1 MTGLVSLVGA
11 GPGDPELLTVK
22 AVKRLEEADV
32 VLYDALVSDEVL
44 KLARDAQC
52 FDVGKRKGCGRI
64 EQEAIHELMI
74 QCARGG
80 DRLVRLKGG
89 DPFVLGRGGE
99 EALALARAGVPY
111 EIVPGI
117 SSALAAPAL
126 AGMPVTHRGITSA
139 FVVLS
144 GHSPEAL
151 GTVLGSIEPHSVTLV
166 VLMGL
171 STRTTLAELLIER
184 GWSRETPA
192 AITCNASSPDTAT
205 WTGTIATLSRAPVPL
220 PGAPGVII
228 VGDVVSLGATISKG
242 SKGSEVAVSSKGV
255 PV

>member
-1 MTGLVSLVGA
+1 MTNPVSLVGA

-22 AVKRLEEADV
+22 AVRRLEVADV
-32 VLYDALVSDEVL
+32 VLYDALVSDEVV

-64 EQEAIHELMI
+64 EQETIHELMI
-74 QCARGG
+74 EFARRG
-80 DRLVRLKGG
+80 DRVVRLKGG

-151 GTVLGSIEPHSVTLV
+151 GKFLRSIDPHSMTLV

-171 STRTTLAELLIER
+171 STRATLSQFLMER

-205 WTGTIATLSRAPVPL
+205 WTGTIATLARAPVPL
-220 PGAPGVII
+220 PGAPGVIL
-228 VGDVVSLGATISKG
+228 VGEVVSLGASISEG
-242 SKGSEVAVSSKGV
+242 EVSSKGV